1 MHKTSIRCYQKG
13 GTDPVVLNVAND
25 MVVDLF
31 LNDRIKFINI
41 SQIID
46 LAIKDHTYVKNPNLD
61 DIDNVSK
68 ETKKFVN
75 NLIIK
80 GSI

>member
-1 MHKTSIRCYQKG
+1 M
-13 GTDPVVLNVAND
+13 NVAND
-25 MVVDLF
+25 IAVDLF
-31 LNDRIKFINI
+31 LNDKIKFINI
-41 SQIID
+41 SEIID
-46 LAIKDHTYVKNPNLD
+46 LAIKDHTYVANPNLD

-68 ETKKFVN
+68 EPKKFVN

>member
-1 MHKTSIRCYQKG
+1 M
-13 GTDPVVLNVAND
+13 A
-25 MVVDLF
+25 VDLF

-41 SQIID
+41 PQIID

-61 DIDNVSK
+61 DIDSVSK